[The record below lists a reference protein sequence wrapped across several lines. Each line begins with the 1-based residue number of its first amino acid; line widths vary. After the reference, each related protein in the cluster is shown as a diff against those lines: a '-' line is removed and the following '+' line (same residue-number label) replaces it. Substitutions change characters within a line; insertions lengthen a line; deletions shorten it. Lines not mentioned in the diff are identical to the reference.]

1 MKDLKKQ
8 IVVLSLTLFACTVF
22 AQDKPNI
29 VFVFMDN
36 FGYGE
41 LGIYG
46 GGITRGGATPRID
59 ALAAEGIRLT
69 NFNVEAQCTPS
80 RAALMTGR
88 YAIRS
93 GNASVP
99 ITTGMYGLTQWE
111 ITMAEMLSDEGYVT
125 GMFGKWHLGHTA
137 GRFPTDQGFDEWYGI
152 PNSTD
157 ESLWPDQAQFNS
169 VVEENLSPYAVP
181 EYIYDGRKGKEP
193 EKVKVYDS
201 EMRPEIDREL
211 TDKAIDFMQR
221 QVAADEPFFVYL
233 PYTQTHMPVV
243 PSKEFAGKSGNGD
256 WGDVLMQIDAYVSDL
271 LDTIDELGISDN
283 TIFVFTSDNGPE
295 MLPGHN
301 GWGGPWRGS
310 YFTGLEGSL
319 RVPFIMRWP
328 GKVPAGR
335 VSNEIVH
342 ALDMFATFASVAGAD
357 VPDDR
362 VIDSVDQ
369 LDFLTGRQDKSNR
382 DGFIVYVGSELF
394 GIKWRNWKMM
404 FQEVERGTDERR
416 IFDFPRF
423 FNLYSDPKEEY
434 PLTKATAG
442 HFWVR
447 WPMGELLT
455 EHGASLQKEPPI
467 RPGTPDPYKPKRR
480 SSQSCRARHILES
493 IALRLILTSCRQGD
507 TSMCEQTVSETTLS
521 RERVIP
527 SQSDPLPCLGYR
539 WPRYRNTYSARSRRQ
554 VYCPASRRSS
564 AAKPRRRISEC
575 AGKGPCNSP
584 SHHPRCRRRPGSD
597 PRCLPRREFVVWTPA
612 ERRRPR
618 R

>member
-1 MKDLKKQ
+1 MRQRWTAVATTIFL
-8 IVVLSLTLFACTVF
+8 IGSAH

-41 LGIYG
+41 LGVYG

-59 ALAAEGIRLT
+59 ALAEEGLRLT
-69 NFNVEAQCTPS
+69 NFNVEVQCTPS

-93 GNASVP
+93 GNATVP

-111 ITMAEMLSDEGYVT
+111 ITMAEMLSDEDYAT
-125 GMFGKWHLGHTA
+125 GMFGKWHLGQTP

-157 ESLWPDQAQFNS
+157 ESLWPAQAQFNS
-169 VVEENLSPYAVP
+169 VVEENLSPYAVA
-181 EYIYDGRKGKEP
+181 EYIYDGRKGSEP
-193 EKVKVYDS
+193 KKVKIYD
-201 EMRPEIDREL
+201 EGMRPEIDREL
-211 TDKAIDFMQR
+211 TDRAIDFMKR
-221 QVAADEPFFVYL
+221 QARDGKPFFVYL

-243 PSKEFAGKSGNGD
+243 PSADFAGKSGNGD
-256 WGDVLMQIDAYVSDL
+256 WGDVLMQIDAYVAEIL
-271 LDTIDELGISDN
+271 EVIDDLGIADD

-328 GKVPAGR
+328 GKIPAGR

-342 ALDMFATFASVAGAD
+342 AIDMFATFANVAGGS

-369 LDFLTGRQDKSNR
+369 LDFLTGKQEKSNR
-382 DGFIVYVGSELF
+382 DGFMVYVGSEVF

-416 IFDFPRF
+416 TFDFPRF

-447 WPMGELLT
+447 WPMAEILK

-467 RPGTPDPYKPKRR
+467 APGTPDPYTP
-480 SSQSCRARHILES
+480 
-493 IALRLILTSCRQGD
+493 
-507 TSMCEQTVSETTLS
+507 
-521 RERVIP
+521 
-527 SQSDPLPCLGYR
+527 
-539 WPRYRNTYSARSRRQ
+539 PR
-554 VYCPASRRSS
+554 
-564 AAKPRRRISEC
+564 
-575 AGKGPCNSP
+575 
-584 SHHPRCRRRPGSD
+584 
-597 PRCLPRREFVVWTPA
+597 
-612 ERRRPR
+612 
-618 R
+618 

>member
-1 MKDLKKQ
+1 MRFVRASLKAF
-8 IVVLSLTLFACTVF
+8 LLFFLVSGPAF
-22 AQDKPNI
+22 ADDKPNI
-29 VFVFMDN
+29 VLVFMDN

-41 LGIYG
+41 LGVYG

-59 ALAAEGIRLT
+59 ALADEGIRLT

-80 RAALMTGR
+80 RSALMTGR

-93 GNASVP
+93 GTATVP

-111 ITMAEMLSDEGYVT
+111 ITMAEMLSDEGYAT
-125 GMFGKWHLGHTA
+125 GIFGKWHLGQTK

-157 ESLWPDQAQFNS
+157 ESLWPAQAQFNA

-193 EKVKVYDS
+193 EKVKIYDAA
-201 EMRPEIDREL
+201 MRREIDREI
-211 TDKAIDFMQR
+211 TDRAIDFMR
-221 QVAADEPFFVYL
+221 RHASADKPFFVYM

-243 PSKEFAGKSGNGD
+243 PSEEFAGKSGNGD
-256 WGDVLMQIDAYVSDL
+256 WGDVLMQIDAYVAEL
-271 LDTIDELGISDN
+271 LDAIDDLGIADD

-301 GWGGPWRGS
+301 GWSGPWRGS

-328 GKVPAGR
+328 GKVPAGL

-342 ALDMFATFASVAGAD
+342 AIDMFATFANVADAD

-362 VIDSVDQ
+362 VIDSIDQ
-369 LDFLTGRQDKSNR
+369 LDFLTGKQEKSNR
-382 DGFIVYVGSELF
+382 DGFMVYVGREVF

-404 FQEVERGTDERR
+404 FQEVERGTDDRR
-416 IFDFPRF
+416 TFDFPRF
-423 FNLYSDPKEEY
+423 FNLYADPKEEY

-447 WPMGELLT
+447 WPMAEILK

-467 RPGTPDPYKPKRR
+467 PAGTPDPYSPPK
-480 SSQSCRARHILES
+480 
-493 IALRLILTSCRQGD
+493 
-507 TSMCEQTVSETTLS
+507 
-521 RERVIP
+521 
-527 SQSDPLPCLGYR
+527 
-539 WPRYRNTYSARSRRQ
+539 
-554 VYCPASRRSS
+554 
-564 AAKPRRRISEC
+564 
-575 AGKGPCNSP
+575 
-584 SHHPRCRRRPGSD
+584 
-597 PRCLPRREFVVWTPA
+597 
-612 ERRRPR
+612 
-618 R
+618 

>member
-1 MKDLKKQ
+1 MAY
-8 IVVLSLTLFACTVF
+8 IRSVVSLFLLTIFYSTAV

-41 LGIYG
+41 LGVYG

-69 NFNVEAQCTPS
+69 NFNVEVQCTPS

-93 GNASVP
+93 GNATVP

-111 ITMAEMLSDEGYVT
+111 ITMAEMLSEEGYAT
-125 GMFGKWHLGHTA
+125 GMFGKWHLGQTS

-157 ESLWPDQAQFNS
+157 ESLWPEQAQFNA
-169 VVEENLSPYAVP
+169 VVEENLSPYAVA
-181 EYIYDGRKGKEP
+181 EYIYDGRKGSEP

-201 EMRPEIDREL
+201 AMRPEIDREL
-211 TDKAIDFMQR
+211 TDKAIDFMRR
-221 QVAADEPFFVYL
+221 QAGAEKPFFVYL

-243 PSKEFAGKSGNGD
+243 PSAEFAGKSGNGD
-256 WGDVLMQIDAYVSDL
+256 WGDVLMQIDAYVAEL
-271 LDTIDELGISDN
+271 LETIDDLGIADN

-342 ALDMFATFASVAGAD
+342 AIDMFATFANVAGAD

-369 LDFLTGRQDKSNR
+369 LDFLTGTQEKSNR
-382 DGFIVYVGSELF
+382 DGFMVYVGSEVF

-416 IFDFPRF
+416 TFDFPRF

-447 WPMGELLT
+447 WPMAEILK

-467 RPGTPDPYKPKRR
+467 APGTPDPYLPPKR
-480 SSQSCRARHILES
+480 
-493 IALRLILTSCRQGD
+493 
-507 TSMCEQTVSETTLS
+507 
-521 RERVIP
+521 
-527 SQSDPLPCLGYR
+527 
-539 WPRYRNTYSARSRRQ
+539 
-554 VYCPASRRSS
+554 
-564 AAKPRRRISEC
+564 
-575 AGKGPCNSP
+575 
-584 SHHPRCRRRPGSD
+584 
-597 PRCLPRREFVVWTPA
+597 
-612 ERRRPR
+612 
-618 R
+618 